1 MADAVCGGGIAVWR
15 RIMERKDSLRGS
27 GFGRPAEGVILCSY
41 DLHTYFGACLE
52 VANLRGNRK
61 HLNGA
66 QQNATPAP
74 AQAQP
79 MNGAQ
84 AWRNGLVNPTDIV
97 NPEARRWS
105 GSTAMSNDISGADF
119 SNAQQA
125 HVPHSICEFSP
136 NFLYREWNR

>member
-1 MADAVCGGGIAVWR
+1 
-15 RIMERKDSLRGS
+15 
-27 GFGRPAEGVILCSY
+27 
-41 DLHTYFGACLE
+41 
-52 VANLRGNRK
+52 LRGNRK
-61 HLNGA
+61 HLNGQ

-105 GSTAMSNDISGADF
+105 ESTAMSNDISGADF

-125 HVPHSICEFSP
+125 HVPHSICEFPLIFFRGKGTDNAPLGLCGLLPWGTSAL
-136 NFLYREWNR
+136 FF